1 MQIKQVRTAEEIA
14 LVRGLFQEYAR
25 DLGVDLCFQGFA
37 SELTQLPGLYGEPR
51 GRLLLARV
59 SAEAVGCVALR
70 PLEETVCE
78 MKRLYI
84 RPAFRRQGI
93 GRELAQRAIDEARV
107 IGYTIVRLDTLRQMQ
122 PALELYQSLGF
133 VCCSKYY
140 DTPLAET
147 VFMERQL

>member
-25 DLGVDLCFQGFA
+25 DLGVDLCFRGFA

-147 VFMERQL
+147 VFMARQL

>member
-107 IGYTIVRLDTLRQMQ
+107 IGYTIVRL
-122 PALELYQSLGF
+122 EI
-133 VCCSKYY
+133 
-140 DTPLAET
+140 
-147 VFMERQL
+147 